1 MQSVV
6 IISLH
11 IFSFRTNSI
20 DPGRKAKSQQQ
31 TCSQQKGKQDN
42 VLNVKHQ

>member
-20 DPGRKAKSQQQ
+20 DPGRKAKVDSRPAANKKESK
-31 TCSQQKGKQDN
+31 TMY
-42 VLNVKHQ
+42 